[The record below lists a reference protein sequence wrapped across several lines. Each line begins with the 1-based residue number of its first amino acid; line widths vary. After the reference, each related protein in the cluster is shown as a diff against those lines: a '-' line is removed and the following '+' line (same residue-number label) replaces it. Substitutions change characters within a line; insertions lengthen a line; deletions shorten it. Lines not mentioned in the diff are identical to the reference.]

1 MKQITLVSNNKY
13 SVLSKSIVLGAIAL
27 MVIDVVY
34 SNIAG
39 INMTNRQTECLV
51 YRLMPR
57 WLFLI
62 YEYMIE
68 TALIVLLGVFVGVL
82 AERYLGKVQKF
93 FPRNQVLAFAFA
105 ALLPVCSCGVIP
117 LIETMKKKVSLRV
130 IVTFV
135 ISAPLLNPYIIILSY
150 SVLGFTYGTL
160 RIISAFILALVT
172 GFVVDLIAK
181 KYMSEE
187 LGVFHSCNKG
197 CSVKSSDPFVAT
209 LKTTRK
215 LLPYIIVGGLLGLG
229 LELFDPKHHLT
240 LLSFSDQWI
249 SKLIMLIVGVPLYVC
264 NGADV
269 LLLHPLLQYTDLSSG
284 AAIVFSLA
292 STGMCISSIVM
303 LSAFIGRK
311 MTSVLVVCVAIMSYL
326 LGTIIDFVIF

>member
-1 MKQITLVSNNKY
+1 MSQVTLVSNNKY
-13 SVLSKSIVLGAIAL
+13 SVIAKSVVLGAIAL
-27 MVIDVVY
+27 MVVDMVY

-39 INMTNRQTECLV
+39 INMANRQTECLV
-51 YRLMPR
+51 YRVMPR

-68 TALIVLLGVFVGVL
+68 TAIIVLLGVFIGVL
-82 AERYLGKVQKF
+82 VERYMGRVHRF

-105 ALLPVCSCGVIP
+105 AVLPVCSCGVIP
-117 LIETMKKKVSLRV
+117 LIESMKKKVSLRV
-130 IVTFV
+130 IITFV

-160 RIISAFILALVT
+160 RLVSAFILAIVT
-172 GFVVDLIAK
+172 GYVVDLIARK
-181 KYMSEE
+181 FMSEQ
-187 LGVFHSCNKG
+187 LGAFRSCSKS
-197 CSVKSSDPFVAT
+197 CSVKSTDPFIAT
-209 LKTTRK
+209 LKTTKK
-215 LLPYIIVGGLLGLG
+215 LLPYIIAGGLLGLG
-229 LELFDPKHHLT
+229 LELFDPKQHLT
-240 LLSFSDQWI
+240 LLSFSDQWL
-249 SKLIMLIVGVPLYVC
+249 SMLIMLVVGVPLYVC

-292 STGMCISSIVM
+292 STGLCISSIVM

-311 MTSVLVVCVAIMSYL
+311 MTAVLVACVAIMSFL
-326 LGTIIDFVIF
+326 LGTIIDFIIF